1 MANYTTID
9 DPSVYFQT
17 ILYSGNETARSI
29 TLDGNSDL
37 QPDMVWLKQRN
48 RSDPHIL
55 MDSVRG
61 TSSNLSPDIKNAQQ
75 SFSNMITSFDSDGF
89 SVGNNVDVNRN
100 STTFVAWNWKESA
113 TAGFDMVLYTGND
126 TARTISHSLSAV
138 PTMMII
144 KCRDVAKEWT
154 VFTASQGNGKFFELD
169 GSTAIQTAT
178 NRWNDTSPTSSVF
191 TVGVDSSVNGDTQ
204 SYIAYLFADKQGF
217 SKVGSAYSG
226 NGNDSGSF
234 IYTGF
239 SVGWLMIKRVAGST
253 GAWLMVDSKREPFNS
268 GASANELGANEP
280 NGENDLAGDFKID
293 LLSNGFKL
301 RDDIGDANA
310 GAEYIYMAFAESPF
324 VTSTGVPTTA
334 R

>member
-61 TSSNLSPDIKNAQQ
+61 TSSNLSPNIKNAQQ

-253 GAWLMVDSKREPFNS
+253 GAWLMVDSKRDPFNS
-268 GASANELGANEP
+268 GASANELGANE
-280 NGENDLAGDFKID
+280 NNAANDLAGDFKID

-310 GAEYIYMAFAESPF
+310 GAQYVYLAFAENPF
-324 VTSTGVPTTA
+324 VTSTGIPACA

>member
-61 TSSNLSPDIKNAQQ
+61 TSSNLSPNIKNAQQ